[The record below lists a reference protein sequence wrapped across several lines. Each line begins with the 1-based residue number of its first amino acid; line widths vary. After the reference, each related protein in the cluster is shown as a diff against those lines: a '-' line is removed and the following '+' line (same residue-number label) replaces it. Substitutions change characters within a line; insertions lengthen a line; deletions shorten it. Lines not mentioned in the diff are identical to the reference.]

1 MYSTGRKFIQDGF
14 EPQPP
19 IFLFN
24 WTMAKV
30 TDHEM
35 SLTEIDAVRALVN
48 EAVNMV
54 GAA

>member
-1 MYSTGRKFIQDGF
+1 MINFHITQ

-35 SLTEIDAVRALVN
+35 SYDELEAIKALID
-48 EAVNMV
+48 EAEKI
-54 GAA
+54 GGIQ

>member
-1 MYSTGRKFIQDGF
+1 MTTQHTHEH

-35 SLTEIDAVRALVN
+35 SQAEMDALKALVN
-48 EAVNMV
+48 EAMQI
-54 GAA
+54 GASHA

>member
-1 MYSTGRKFIQDGF
+1 MNIITTH

-35 SLTEIDAVRALVN
+35 SQDEMDAIKALVN
-48 EAVNMV
+48 EAENV
-54 GAA
+54 GRMQ